1 MKKTTLSEW
10 MSSNDVHALNISKLH
25 SLKGGCGNS
34 SNDAIPYATVTTDEE
49 TGDDEGCNGGPND
62 FIPPPG
68 T

>member
-10 MSSNDVHALNISKLH
+10 MNSNDVQCLNMSKLH
-25 SLKGGCGNS
+25 SLKGGCNNGGS
-34 SNDAIPYATVTTDEE
+34 DAMPYATTTTDEE
-49 TGDDEGCNGGPND
+49 TGDDDGCNGGPND

>member
-10 MSSNDVHALNISKLH
+10 MSSNDVRTLNISKLH
-25 SLKGGCGNS
+25 SLKGGCGND
-34 SNDAIPYATVTTDEE
+34 NNGMPYATPTTDDE
-49 TGDDEGCNGGPND
+49 TGDGDGCTGGPND